1 MGVKVLPI
9 RLIMLKC
16 LLLLISHILKR
27 KKKVQKKYD
36 IGRTPIIAVMG
47 HVNHGKTSLLDVIR
61 KTKVADTEAGGI
73 TQNTRAHQIDYDGYK
88 LTFIDTPGHEAFSEM
103 RSRGANVTDIV
114 LLVVAVDDGVQP
126 QTKESIDFA
135 KKAGVP
141 VVVAINKIDITGKTP
156 DKLKQELT
164 SAGLMLEEYGGDVLV
179 TEVSAR
185 KEINID
191 GLLDNLLLVA
201 ELHNLKKQNPPEGT
215 VAQGFVLESNLDKN
229 LGPVALVVI
238 QSGII
243 ENRNY
248 LVHNGKIDRVRTLLD
263 ENQNKLDLA
272 QEGDPVWVT
281 GLKDV
286 LGTGEILMFYKE
298 EKQAKLHIN
307 KNPIPSSPV
316 ILNEENLEQEINAD
330 EDLLASLISSAKT
343 EEEIKYLNVVL
354 KTSTAGT
361 MEAVTEQLE
370 NLDSE
375 KVKVKVILSGVGKIS
390 EKDIKSAKAAHGI
403 VIGFQVE
410 PEKSISDIAEK
421 ERVLLKN
428 YEVIYEM
435 LDELG
440 EVLDSMEEP
449 VYEEIEVAKARVKQV
464 FVLSNTKQVAGCIVE
479 KGNVVK
485 GYKIYVL
492 REGVRLEDEAKIVG
506 LKKLKNEVK
515 EVKKGEECGIMLDPN
530 IEIKE
535 NDEIVCYKQER
546 A

>member
-390 EKDIKSAKAAHGI
+390 EKDIQSAKAAHGI

>member
-1 MGVKVLPI
+1 MKP
-9 RLIMLKC
+9 
-16 LLLLISHILKR
+16 
-27 KKKVQKKYD
+27 KKKTEKKYD
-36 IGRTPIIAVMG
+36 IGRTPVIAVMG
-47 HVNHGKTSLLDVIR
+47 HVNHGKTSLLDTIR
-61 KTKVADTEAGGI
+61 KTKVVDTEAGGI
-73 TQNTRAHQIDYDGYK
+73 TQNTRAHQINYHGYK

-103 RSRGANVTDIV
+103 RSRGARVTDIV
-114 LLVVAVDDGVQP
+114 MLVVAADDGVQP
-126 QTKESIDFA
+126 QTKESISFA

-141 VVVAINKIDITGKTP
+141 VVVAINKIDIPGKNL

-164 SAGLMLEEYGGDVLV
+164 SAGLMLEEYGGDAIV

-185 KEINID
+185 KELNID

-201 ELHNLKKQNPPEGT
+201 ELSNLEQRKSPEDA

-229 LGPVALVVI
+229 LGPVALVLV
-238 QSGII
+238 QSGQVQ
-243 ENRNY
+243 NRNF
-248 LVHNGKIDRVRTLLD
+248 LARSGKVDRVRTLLD
-263 ENQNKLDLA
+263 ENQNKLEEAL
-272 QEGDPVWVT
+272 QGDPVWIT
-281 GLKDV
+281 GLDQV
-286 LGTGEILMFYKE
+286 LGTGEIITFFE
-298 EKQAKLHIN
+298 DEKQAKQFAS
-307 KNPIPSSPV
+307 K
-316 ILNEENLEQEINAD
+316 NLEPRIETASQQSDTEQEPSAD

-361 MEAVTEQLE
+361 LEAVVEQLE

-390 EKDIKSAKAAHGI
+390 EKDIQTAKAAYGI

-421 ERVLLKN
+421 EKVLVKN

-449 VYEEIEVAKARVKQV
+449 VYEEVEVARAKVKQV
-464 FVLSNTKQVAGCIVE
+464 FTLSNSKRVAGCVVE

-485 GYKIYVL
+485 GYKVYIL
-492 REGVRLEDEAKIVG
+492 REGTRLEEEAKIVE
-506 LKKLKNEVK
+506 LKKQKNEVK
-515 EVKKGEECGIMLDPN
+515 EVKKGEECGIMLEPN

-546 A
+546 I

>member
-1 MGVKVLPI
+1 MGIKVLPI

-16 LLLLISHILKR
+16 LLLLISHILER
-27 KKKVQKKYD
+27 KKKVQRKYD

-103 RSRGANVTDIV
+103 RSRGAKVTDIV

-126 QTKESIDFA
+126 QTKESINFA

-141 VVVAINKIDITGKTP
+141 IVVAINKIDITGKAP

-201 ELHNLKKQNPPEGT
+201 ELHNLKKQNPPEGA

-229 LGPVALVVI
+229 LGPVALVII
-238 QSGII
+238 QSGSI

-286 LGTGEILMFYKE
+286 LGTGEMLMFYKE
-298 EKQAKLHIN
+298 EKQAKLH
-307 KNPIPSSPV
+307 PTPSSPV
-316 ILNEENLEQEINAD
+316 ILNEDNPDQEINAD
-330 EDLLASLISSAKT
+330 EDLLASLINSAKT

-375 KVKVKVILSGVGKIS
+375 KVKVKVILSGVGKVS
-390 EKDIKSAKAAHGI
+390 EKDIQSAKVAHGI

-421 ERVLLKN
+421 ERILLKN

-449 VYEEIEVAKARVKQV
+449 VYEEVEVAKAKVKQV

-485 GYKIYVL
+485 GYKIYIL
-492 REGVRLEDEAKIVG
+492 REGVRLEDEAKIIG